1 MKSALI
7 VGSGGQD
14 GQLLLGR
21 LRAENYRVLGIA
33 RESVQA
39 THPGPYAKIDI
50 HDAAQM
56 RAVVTETRPDEIYYL
71 AAFHHSAEQFP
82 ASDVAGLWQRS
93 FDIHVG
99 GLLNVLEAMR
109 LHSPGS
115 RLFYAASSLVFG
127 DVGSEPQNELT
138 PLRPKC
144 VYGIT
149 KTAGLHCL
157 RFYRDAHSLFAA
169 GGILYNH
176 ESGLRAGHFV
186 SQKIVRGALR
196 IKRGEQQRLALGDLS
211 ARTDWGYAPD
221 FVDAMR
227 AILALDAADDFVVAT
242 GEAHSVQE
250 FVEAAFGALG
260 LDWKAHVDEE
270 PALIARR
277 RTGLRGD
284 AAKLR
289 KLTGWKPTLTFP
301 QMVERLIE
309 ESRG

>member
-157 RFYRDAHSLFAA
+157 R
-169 GGILYNH
+169 
-176 ESGLRAGHFV
+176 
-186 SQKIVRGALR
+186 

-289 KLTGWKPTLTFP
+289 RLTGWKPTLTFP